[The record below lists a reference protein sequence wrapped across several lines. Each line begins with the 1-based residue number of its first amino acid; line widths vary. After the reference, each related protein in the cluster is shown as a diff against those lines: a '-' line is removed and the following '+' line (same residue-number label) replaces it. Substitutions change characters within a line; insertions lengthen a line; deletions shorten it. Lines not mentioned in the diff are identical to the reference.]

1 MSEDDMA
8 EHESDL
14 DAAWERA
21 RGRLFRPAPPPTRA
35 ETEAFTQRLLAR
47 LPEEGVSWWPA
58 RWLAP
63 SLAFSAAALLLSLAL
78 PFRDEEHSDAVGS
91 LVAAAP
97 AASEDLAGFGLEDR

>member
-1 MSEDDMA
+1 MA
-8 EHESDL
+8 DHESDL

-21 RGRLFRPAPPPTRA
+21 RGRLFKPVPPPTRA

-47 LPEEGVSWWPA
+47 IPEEGVSWWPA

-78 PFRDEEHSDAVGS
+78 PVRDEEPFDVVGS
-91 LVAAAP
+91 LVASAPEAA
-97 AASEDLAGFGLEDR
+97 ADIYGLGLEER